1 MAAAK
6 PATKAGVVKVLE
18 RLLAEADERKY
29 QKGDRAALYRTIRIV
44 KGS

>member
-6 PATKAGVVKVLE
+6 PATKAGVVKALE
-18 RLLAEADERKY
+18 KLLAEADDRNY
-29 QKGDRAALYRTIRIV
+29 QKADRAALARTIRIV